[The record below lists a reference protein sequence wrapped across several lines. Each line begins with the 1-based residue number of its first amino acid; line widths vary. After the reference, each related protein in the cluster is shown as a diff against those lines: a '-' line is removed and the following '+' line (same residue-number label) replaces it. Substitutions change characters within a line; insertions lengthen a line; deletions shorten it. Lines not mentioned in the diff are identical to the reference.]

1 MIDVINETFNI
12 FIEQISEIFGN
23 EIGFM
28 VGNAISFNLIG
39 IIAIIFSV
47 RKFLGIFNL

>member
-47 RKFLGIFNL
+47 CKFLGIFNL

>member
-1 MIDVINETFNI
+1 MIDVVNETFNI
-12 FIEQISEIFGN
+12 FIGQISEIFGDD
-23 EIGFM
+23 IDFM

-47 RKFLGIFNL
+47 CKFLGIFNL

>member
-12 FIEQISEIFGN
+12 FIEQISEFFGN

-47 RKFLGIFNL
+47 CKFLGIFNL

>member
-1 MIDVINETFNI
+1 MIDVANETFNI
-12 FIEQISEIFGN
+12 FIEQISEVFGN

-39 IIAIIFSV
+39 IIAIIFIICI
-47 RKFLGIFNL
+47 FLCIFKL

>member
-12 FIEQISEIFGN
+12 FIEQISEIFGD

-47 RKFLGIFNL
+47 CKFLGIFNL